1 MYAQLP
7 AGHVPLNDRRTSH
20 TLQVHSELITYQ
32 PYSLPLPV
40 LLSLNKGWLNKWMNA
55 LQSASGLWSSFTAKQ
70 MPYRRQVLISVCD
83 ESYIG
88 WILSKPS
95 WFFCSFW
102 KLQARPALECWISG
116 PLNKAANSG
125 LGPEE
130 AITLVLQFINHLWN
144 FFFWT
149 MQAKCYGFIT
159 NEKRSRCVSLHTHL
173 PQRKTN
179 WLICGWPSPTTVI
192 LSDVTVQWCWSL

>member
-1 MYAQLP
+1 MTDGHLTLSKSILSSLLTNPTPCHFLFFFHSIKVGWINEWMLFSQL
-7 AGHVPLNDRRTSH
+7 VDCDL
-20 TLQVHSELITYQ
+20 HSL
-32 PYSLPLPV
+32 
-40 LLSLNKGWLNKWMNA
+40 LNKCHMEDKCLY
-55 LQSASGLWSSFTAKQ
+55 L
-70 MPYRRQVLISVCD
+70 CD

-95 WFFCSFW
+95 WFFWSFW